1 MSGKVAAEESNTG
14 RLEDGTVGQKDS
26 SFALSPETWGWISVP
41 YLSVCSAPCS
51 GDAAVEEHGPEW
63 HPSHVIFQLKLL
75 PDKTA
80 RLLFTGKGSKLKV
93 QPSPD
98 PDPDPVLGADFKD
111 CVEGSVGE
119 GGPCST
125 GKH

>member
-1 MSGKVAAEESNTG
+1 MRS
-14 RLEDGTVGQKDS
+14 L
-26 SFALSPETWGWISVP
+26 LLWG
-41 YLSVCSAPCS
+41 
-51 GDAAVEEHGPEW
+51 AAVEEHGPEW
-63 HPSHVIFQLKLL
+63 QSSHVTFQLKLL

-98 PDPDPVLGADFKD
+98 PDADPVLGADFKD

-125 GKH
+125 GKQ

>member
-1 MSGKVAAEESNTG
+1 MAQNGSHRMLSSN
-14 RLEDGTVGQKDS
+14 
-26 SFALSPETWGWISVP
+26 
-41 YLSVCSAPCS
+41 
-51 GDAAVEEHGPEW
+51 
-63 HPSHVIFQLKLL
+63 LKLL

-80 RLLFTGKGSKLKV
+80 RLLFTGKGSKLKG

-125 GKH
+125 GKQ